1 MSNLINS
8 NLVEDSKSTAT
19 VFPFYV
25 TQPVVQK
32 PNAAGGNSNNKMVL
46 DNGKWVQQNAAFKG
60 VAGFNGRGGYHGTG
74 GHGGDQYPRQQ

>member
-32 PNAAGGNSNNKMVL
+32 PNAAGGNSSHNMVL
-46 DNGKWVQQNAAFKG
+46 DNGKWVQ
-60 VAGFNGRGGYHGTG
+60 
-74 GHGGDQYPRQQ
+74 